1 MNIDGALSLIRDV
14 ADFPQ
19 PGIRFYD
26 ITPLLGNPR
35 AFEIVI
41 QKMGDTKVQLDY
53 VAGMEARGFIFASA
67 ISNHKNVG
75 FIPIRKSGK
84 LPFETFSESYGLE
97 YGKDTLEIH
106 QDACSV
112 GNSVLIVD
120 DVLATG
126 GTACAAIK
134 LIEKTGAKVAGLV
147 FLLEIGFLN
156 GRSRILDEFPA
167 IDIRSL
173 KII

>member
-1 MNIDGALSLIRDV
+1 MSKIAFLGAGNMAAAFAEGLLARAAPAHADLICYSASGRT
-14 ADFPQ
+14 AAALAAKT
-19 PGIRFYD
+19 G
-26 ITPLLGNPR
+26 
-35 AFEIVI
+35 
-41 QKMGDTKVQLDY
+41 K
-53 VAGMEARGFIFASA
+53 GFILIGKYGELASK
-67 ISNHKNVG
+67 I
-75 FIPIRKSGK
+75 
-84 LPFETFSESYGLE
+84 FSRSYGLE

-156 GRSRILDEFPA
+156 GRSRILDEFA
-167 IDIRSL
+167 DIDIRSL